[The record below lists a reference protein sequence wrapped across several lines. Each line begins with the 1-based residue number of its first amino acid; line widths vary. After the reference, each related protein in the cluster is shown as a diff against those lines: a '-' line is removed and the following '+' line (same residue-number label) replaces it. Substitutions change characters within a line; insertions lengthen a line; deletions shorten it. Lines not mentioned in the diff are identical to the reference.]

1 MAFKPV
7 NVVDTIKE
15 VVQAIGGARFEF
27 GHYQEVFNNLS
38 RLESANIESETI
50 YPLVYLVCD
59 FEETMKAE
67 NQTIETRLQL
77 FIITRTLSEFYA
89 EDRKEERFKPI
100 LYPIYQSLI
109 EALKKHKEIRLDN
122 GLGFHKHTKI
132 DHYFWGKDEK
142 AFEGNGF
149 FDCIELK
156 DTEIQF
162 IIHKC

>member
-7 NVVDTIKE
+7 NVVDTVKE
-15 VVQAIGGARFEF
+15 VVQAIGGVRFEF

-50 YPLVYLVCD
+50 YPLIYLVCD
-59 FEETMKAE
+59 FEEPMKAK

-89 EDRKEERFKPI
+89 EDRKEEIFKPI

-109 EALKKHKEIRLDN
+109 EALKKHKEIN
-122 GLGFHKHTKI
+122 YNNI
-132 DHYFWGKDEK
+132 
-142 AFEGNGF
+142 
-149 FDCIELK
+149 
-156 DTEIQF
+156 
-162 IIHKC
+162 